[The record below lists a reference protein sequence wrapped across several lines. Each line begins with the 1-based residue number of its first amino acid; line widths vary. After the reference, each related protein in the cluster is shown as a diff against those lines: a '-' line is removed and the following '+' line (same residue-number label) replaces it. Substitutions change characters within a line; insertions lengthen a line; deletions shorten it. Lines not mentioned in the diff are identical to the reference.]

1 MQRRRWLQWSAAAP
15 LAAPLAAHVPLFAA
29 PATDKDQARFLLV
42 FLRGA
47 YDCANLLV
55 PHASPFYYESRPN
68 IAIAK
73 PNASDANAALEL
85 DAQWALHP
93 ALKETMLPLWQRGQL
108 AFVPF
113 AGSEDTSRSHF
124 ETQDGIELGQ
134 PLQGTRDFQSGFL
147 NRLASV
153 LGAAGSSRAI
163 AFTDQLPLVFR
174 GQPAVTNMA
183 LGNAGKPQV
192 NNQQADVIRSMYAN
206 TRLAGAVAG
215 GFETRDEVMR
225 SMESASSM
233 GMGAMGEMEAAS
245 RNAITS
251 KGFEGEARRVARV
264 MRDRFRL
271 GFIDVGGWDTHV
283 GQGGATGTLATKLG
297 ELGRGLAGFA
307 QEMGPA
313 WQHSVVLVISEF
325 GRTFRENGN
334 RGTDHGHGSVFW
346 VMGGAVEGG
355 RIAGEQQDMT
365 QATLFQNRDYPV
377 LNEYRAVLGG
387 LFARQYGLNAAQI
400 ERVFPGAKPRDL
412 ALV

>member
-15 LAAPLAAHVPLFAA
+15 LAASLPLFAA
-29 PATDKDQARFLLV
+29 AATEPEQARFLLV

-55 PHASPFYYESRPN
+55 PHVSPFYYESRPN
-68 IAIAK
+68 IAIAR
-73 PNASDANAALEL
+73 PNAGDATAALEL
-85 DAQWALHP
+85 DASWALHP
-93 ALKETMLPLWQRGQL
+93 ALKDTMLPLWQQGQL

-124 ETQDGIELGQ
+124 ETQDSIELGQ

-147 NRLASV
+147 NRLAGV

-183 LGNAGKPQV
+183 LGSAGKPQV
-192 NNQQADVIRSMYAN
+192 NNQQAEVIRSMYAN

-233 GMGAMGEMEAAS
+233 GMGGMGEMEAAS
-245 RNAITS
+245 RNAITT

-297 ELGRGLAGFA
+297 ELGRGLSGFA
-307 QEMGPA
+307 QEMGAA
-313 WQHSVVLVISEF
+313 WQHTVVVVMSEF
-325 GRTFRENGN
+325 GRTLRENGN

-346 VMGGAVEGG
+346 VLGGAVKGG
-355 RIAGEQQDMT
+355 RIVGEQQDVT
-365 QATLFQNRDYPV
+365 PATLFQNRDFPV

-387 LFARQYGLNAAQI
+387 LFARQYGLNATQL
-400 ERVFPGAKPRDL
+400 ERVFAGVKPRDL
-412 ALV
+412 GLV